1 MIIAGKGETVKDG
14 CFVCGRIKQ
23 VQEGTNQYFVAELPS
38 GYVALG
44 DFQFYSGYTVFISKV
59 HATELHEL
67 SKVDRSQFLEDMAI
81 AAEAVFNAFHPLKL
95 NYELLG
101 NLDSHMHWHIF
112 PRYADDPD
120 PKNPVSVIPP
130 EVRNAESTRP
140 TPEQL
145 SEMKDILRQELSKL
159 TQIN

>member
-1 MIIAGKGETVKDG
+1 MKDNCLVCNRIDQIQKGA
-14 CFVCGRIKQ
+14 
-23 VQEGTNQYFVAELPS
+23 NPYFVAEFPS
-38 GYVALG
+38 GYAVMG
-44 DFQFYSGYTVFISKV
+44 DFQFYHGYTVFLSKT
-59 HATELHEL
+59 HAVELHEL
-67 SKVDRSQFLEDMAI
+67 SKEQRLQFLEDMAK
-81 AAEAVFNAFHPLKL
+81 AAEAVYGAFKPLKL

-140 TPEQL
+140 SKEKL
-145 SEMKDILRQELSKL
+145 KDMKTKL
-159 TQIN
+159 TDELRRLGHLA

>member
-1 MIIAGKGETVKDG
+1 VLSD
-14 CFVCGRIKQ
+14 CFVCKRI
-23 VQEGTNQYFVAELPS
+23 EMIMRGENPYFVAELS
-38 GYVALG
+38 TGYAVMG
-44 DFQFYSGYTVFISKV
+44 DFQFYNGYTIFMSKT

-67 SKVDRSQFLEDMAI
+67 KKDERMRFLDEMAQV
-81 AAEAVFNAFHPLKL
+81 AEGVYKAFQPQKL

-130 EVRNAESTRP
+130 EIRNAESTRP
-140 TPEQL
+140 SKE
-145 SEMKDILRQELSKL
+145 ILRRQKESLQAALQELGYLS
-159 TQIN
+159 T

>member
-1 MIIAGKGETVKDG
+1 MATV
-14 CFVCGRIKQ
+14 
-23 VQEGTNQYFVAELPS
+23 
-38 GYVALG
+38 
-44 DFQFYSGYTVFISKV
+44 
-59 HATELHEL
+59 
-67 SKVDRSQFLEDMAI
+67 
-81 AAEAVFNAFHPLKL
+81 AEAVFNAFSPLKL

-130 EVRNAESTRP
+130 EIRNAESTRP

-145 SEMKDILRQELSKL
+145 ADTKQKLQAELVKL
-159 TQIN
+159 T

>member
-1 MIIAGKGETVKDG
+1 MKDG
-14 CFVCGRIKQ
+14 CFVCDRIKQ
-23 VQEGTNQYFVAELPS
+23 IQNNTNQYFVAELPS
-38 GYVALG
+38 GYAALG
-44 DFQFYSGYTVFISKV
+44 DFQFYPGYTVFLSKI

-67 SKVDRSQFLEDMAI
+67 SKSERSQFLEDMATV
-81 AAEAVFNAFHPLKL
+81 AEAVFKAFKPLKL

-130 EVRNAESTRP
+130 EIRNAESTRP
-140 TPEQL
+140 SPEKL
-145 SEMKDILRQELSKL
+145 AEMKQKLQKELSAL
-159 TQIN
+159 ISTR

>member
-1 MIIAGKGETVKDG
+1 MKDG

-23 VQEGTNQYFVAELPS
+23 VNEGTNSYFVAELPS

-44 DFQFYSGYTVFISKV
+44 DFQFYPGYTVFLSKV

-67 SKVDRSQFLEDMAI
+67 PKADRSQFLEDMATT
-81 AAEAVFNAFHPLKL
+81 AEAVFNAFQPLKL

-112 PRYADDPD
+112 PRYAHDPD

-130 EVRNAESTRP
+130 KIRNAESTRP
-140 TPEQL
+140 KPEQL
-145 SEMKDILRQELSKL
+145 EDMKSKL
-159 TQIN
+159 HTELTKLISKK

>member
-1 MIIAGKGETVKDG
+1 MKDD

-23 VQEGTNQYFVAELPS
+23 IQDGTNPYFVAELPS
-38 GYVALG
+38 GYAVLG
-44 DFQFYSGYTVFISKV
+44 DFQFYHGYTIFLSKV

-67 SKVDRSQFLEDMAI
+67 GSAKRRQFLEDMAI
-81 AAEAVFNAFHPLKL
+81 VAEAVYKTFKPEKL

-101 NLDSHMHWHIF
+101 NLDSHMHWHLF

-130 EVRNAESTRP
+130 EIRNADSTRP
-140 TPEQL
+140 SPEQL
-145 SEMKDILRQELSKL
+145 ADMRNALQAELSKL
-159 TQIN
+159 QKQQ

>member
-1 MIIAGKGETVKDG
+1 MKDG

-23 VQEGTNQYFVAELPS
+23 VNEGTNQYFVAELPS

-44 DFQFYSGYTVFISKV
+44 DFQFYPGYTVFLSKV

-67 SKVDRSQFLEDMAI
+67 PKADRSQFLEDMAI
-81 AAEAVFNAFHPLKL
+81 VAEAVFNAFQPLKL

-120 PKNPVSVIPP
+120 PKNPVSVISP
-130 EVRNAESTRP
+130 EIRNAESTRP

-145 SEMKDILRQELSKL
+145 EDMKRKLHTELTRLISKK
-159 TQIN
+159 

>member
-1 MIIAGKGETVKDG
+1 MNGSMKAN
-14 CFVCGRIKQ
+14 CFVCSRIDQIKN
-23 VQEGTNQYFVAELPS
+23 GSNPYFVAEFPS
-38 GYVALG
+38 GYAVMG
-44 DFQFYSGYTVFISKV
+44 DFQFYNGYTVFMSKT

-67 SKVDRSQFLEDMAI
+67 DKKQRLQFLEDMAKV
-81 AAEAVFNAFHPLKL
+81 AEAVHGAFKPLKL

-140 TPEQL
+140 NKAQL
-145 SEMKDILRQELSKL
+145 EGMKAALKTELQRL
-159 TQIN
+159 QYIA

>member
-1 MIIAGKGETVKDG
+1 MKEN
-14 CFVCGRIKQ
+14 CFVCDRIQ
-23 VQEGTNQYFVAELPS
+23 QIHAGTNPYFVTEMES

-44 DFQFYSGYTVFISKV
+44 DFQFYPGYTVFLSKV
-59 HATELHEL
+59 HATELHL
-67 SKVDRSQFLEDMAI
+67 LPKPDRLQFLEDMATV
-81 AAEAVFNAFHPLKL
+81 AEAVYKAFKPEKL

-112 PRYADDPD
+112 PRYRDDPD

-140 TPEQL
+140 SPGQL
-145 SEMKDILRQELSKL
+145 EEMKRKLKQELSH
-159 TQIN
+159 IRR